1 MTRNGYAQIV
11 KKKKRKKENRKVTDM
26 KELVNTTYKKD
37 VDTEASA
44 DILTAYRQKRQT
56 NANNSK
62 KTDVDLGGTAETH
75 TKEMKRQERTQT
87 K

>member
-26 KELVNTTYKKD
+26 KEHVNTTYKKD

-44 DILTAYRQKRQT
+44 GILTA
-56 NANNSK
+56 
-62 KTDVDLGGTAETH
+62 
-75 TKEMKRQERTQT
+75 
-87 K
+87 